1 MMTDDVSHWCVLI
14 PCSKTESW
22 AVPQNCLAEI
32 VTLHDATERPPEALS
47 WRGMSVPV
55 LDFGNDDGSPW
66 REQHGGAGLIAI
78 FLGLEGEDCDYWGIA
93 VRGEG
98 LAVKRV
104 CAQQVE
110 DAPEAA
116 QQHATA
122 AFKLQGAVYQVPDLA
137 LLQKKIATSQAMA

>member
-1 MMTDDVSHWCVLI
+1 MTDDASRWCVLI

-32 VTLHDATERPPEALS
+32 VTLHDTVEQPPEELD

-55 LDFGNDDGSPW
+55 LDFGHEDGSHW
-66 REQHGGAGLIAI
+66 REQLGGTGLIAI
-78 FLGLEGEDCDYWGIA
+78 FLGLEGQGCDYWGLA

-98 LAVKRV
+98 LGVRRV
-104 CAQQVE
+104 AEQQVE
-110 DAPEAA
+110 DAPGAV
-116 QQHATA
+116 QQHATG

-137 LLQKKIATSQAMA
+137 LLQQKIVTGLAVA